1 MNYVSNR
8 KKCRKFWFRV
18 SGPNKFHG
26 RVLADWCPF
35 FTPDMTLYGKQ
46 VSSASNHFQFQ
57 IPNKN
62 NWIVYNMLSL
72 MNKTHDMLSYKNK
85 FSFLLT
91 NIYTFLRKDIFD
103 LSNNKNLCVSW
114 HENYKYR
121 TKVPLS
127 RLIKWC
133 LNKI

>member
-1 MNYVSNR
+1 MYQTEKNVENFGLE
-8 KKCRKFWFRV
+8 CRVQINFMDEFWLID
-18 SGPNKFHG
+18 
-26 RVLADWCPF
+26 VLF

-91 NIYTFLRKDIFD
+91 NIIILF
-103 LSNNKNLCVSW
+103 
-114 HENYKYR
+114 
-121 TKVPLS
+121 
-127 RLIKWC
+127 
-133 LNKI
+133 